1 MFKLLQNRSFAALTA
16 TQFLG
21 AFNDNAF
28 KQLVLMLAVAAAAGS
43 GPEWVS
49 GSSWAVGQ
57 ALPATLFALPFVL
70 FGALTGACADRFS
83 KSRIIKFANLLEVA
97 VMGLALLAFQLRS
110 FEMLLCVVF
119 LMGTQSAI
127 FGPSKYGAIHEI
139 VGRRNLSPANALI
152 QMSTMVAVLGGVML
166 GGIFLQ
172 RFGDRLWIPGLSYVG
187 LALIGWWLSL
197 SVSPLAAADPARR
210 LTWNGAAELRRH
222 WRIAAGNSTLM
233 LSIVASGFFYLVAAT
248 LLLVVNKYGAW
259 LGLEPEP
266 TAMLNGMTVVGIA
279 IGSLTAGR
287 LSGER
292 IEGGLVPLGLFGL
305 GASLF
310 VVALDPHSAGLL
322 RATLVAAGF
331 FAGLF
336 SIPIRALIQGLP
348 KDGQR
353 GSILGLS
360 EMVDFIG
367 ILLASGAFA
376 LMSNGLALEPA
387 QMFYV
392 IGGTCLLFTAVSL
405 LSTAEFA
412 VRLGLLLF
420 VRTFYKLRTRGLE
433 HVPREGGALLVVNHV
448 SFVDALLIG
457 AALPRPARFLM
468 YRDFFRI
475 PLVGWFARRMG
486 AIPVS
491 ATDDRRSKVKA
502 LADAAE
508 RARNGDLVCIF
519 AEGSITRSGVM
530 LPFARGLERIARK
543 ADVPIVP
550 IGLDRLWG
558 SIFSF
563 EGARVFWKRPQRI
576 PYPVEVSIGAPMPAD
591 SPAWQVRSRIQEL
604 IAERRSTR
612 SGRRGSLAWRFLRNA
627 RVHSSSPAIADGTG
641 VRMSYRKLLV
651 STLALR
657 RLFGRR
663 LGPAGNVAVLLPPGA
678 AGAMVNI
685 ALTLVRK
692 ASVNLNYTLS
702 NNDQA
707 ECAQRA
713 GVEQVI
719 TSRRFLEKLDR
730 PSPLAEQ
737 QTLFMEDLVEEIG
750 VMDKLCAF
758 LLALLPGRILA
769 RLAPQVSAD
778 ETATI
783 LFSSGSTGQP
793 KGVVLSHGN
802 ILSNVQGVLEVISIG
817 PGDGLLGV
825 LPFFHSF
832 GYTVTLWGTLL
843 SGGKA
848 VYHANPLD
856 AGMVAKLSRTEAV
869 SVMVATPTFYRAYLR
884 RCEPADLASVRIALS
899 GAEKL
904 PVMLADAWLEKFGVE
919 LMEGYGC
926 TELSPVVSFNVPD
939 VDLLGVR
946 QVGHKAGTIGRPL
959 PGLAVRITDVDTGA
973 LLEPGQSG
981 LLEVK
986 GPSVMQGYLEQ
997 PEATAEVLRDGWYA
1011 TGDVAELDRDGFLTI
1026 TDRLSRFSKLGG
1038 EMVPHGRVEDELQT
1052 VFSRLTLARA
1062 GSVEGM
1068 AELAVTARPDPARG
1082 ERLVVIHT
1090 AIEFT
1095 VEEVLTELTATTDLP
1110 GLFIPR
1116 LSEFIA
1122 VDAIPKLGTGKTDLK
1137 ALRELGAR

>member
-28 KQLVLMLAVAAAAGS
+28 KQLVLLLAVAAAAGG

-83 KSRIIKFANLLEVA
+83 KSRIIRLANLLEVA
-97 VMGLALLAFQLRS
+97 VMGLALVAFHQQS
-110 FEMLLCVVF
+110 FEALLCVVF

-127 FGPSKYGAIHEI
+127 FGPSKYGAIQEI
-139 VGRRNLSPANALI
+139 VGRPSLSPANALI
-152 QMSTMVAVLGGVML
+152 QMSTMIAVLAGVML
-166 GGIFLQ
+166 GGVFLQ
-172 RFGDRLWIPGLSYVG
+172 NFGDRLWIPGLSYVG
-187 LALIGWWLSL
+187 FALVGWWLSL
-197 SVSPLAAADPARR
+197 GVEPLAAADSERQ
-210 LTWNGAAELRRH
+210 LTWNGLAELRRH
-222 WRIAAGNSTLM
+222 WRVAAGNSTLV
-233 LSIVASGFFYLVAAT
+233 LSILASGFFYLVAAT
-248 LLLVVNKYGAW
+248 LLLVVNLYGTW
-259 LGLEPEP
+259 LGLGPEP
-266 TAMLNGMTVVGIA
+266 TAMLNGMTVIGIA
-279 IGSLTAGR
+279 IGSLVAGR
-287 LSGER
+287 ISGER

-305 GASLF
+305 GASLLAVAIAPDS
-310 VVALDPHSAGLL
+310 VVLL
-322 RATLVAAGF
+322 RGVLVAAGF

-367 ILLASGAFA
+367 ILLASGVFA
-376 LMSNGLALEPA
+376 LMSNGLALDPA
-387 QMFYV
+387 EMFYV
-392 IGGTCLLFTAVSL
+392 IGVTCLVFTLVSL

-412 VRLGLLLF
+412 VRLGLLLI
-420 VRTFYKLRTRGLE
+420 VRTLYKVRARGLE
-433 HVPREGGALLVVNHV
+433 HVPSQGGALIVVNHV

-457 AALPRPARFLM
+457 AALTRPVRFMM

-475 PLVGWFARRMG
+475 PVVGWFARRMG

-502 LADAAE
+502 IADAAE
-508 RARNGDLVCIF
+508 RARAGDLVCIF
-519 AEGSITRSGVM
+519 AEGSITRTGVM

-543 ADVPIVP
+543 AGVPILPV
-550 IGLDRLWG
+550 GLDRLWG

-576 PYPVEVSIGAPMPAD
+576 PYPVDVSIGEPMPAD
-591 SPAWQVRSRIQEL
+591 TPAWRVRNRIQEL

-612 SGRRGSLAWRFLRNA
+612 AGRRGSLAWRFLRNA
-627 RVHSSSPAIADGTG
+627 RVHSSRPAIADGTG
-641 VRMSYRKLLV
+641 VRMSHGKLLV

-657 RLFGRR
+657 RLLMRR
-663 LGPAGNVAVLLPPGA
+663 LGPAENVAVLLPPGA

-685 ALTLVRK
+685 SLSLMRK

-702 NNDQA
+702 TADQTG
-707 ECAQRA
+707 CAGAA
-713 GVEQVI
+713 GAQQLI
-719 TSRRFLEKLDR
+719 TSRRLLDKLGC
-730 PSPLAEQ
+730 PSPLPDS
-737 QTLFMEDLVEEIG
+737 QTLFLEDLVAEIRLG
-750 VMDKLCAF
+750 DKLVAW
-758 LLALLPGRILA
+758 LMSKLPGRILA
-769 RLAPQVSAD
+769 RFAPQVSAD

-783 LFSSGSTGQP
+783 LFSSGSTGRP
-793 KGVVLSHGN
+793 KGIVLSHGN
-802 ILSNVQGVLEVISIG
+802 ILSNVQGVLEVLSLG
-817 PGDGLLGV
+817 PGDALLGV

-843 SGGKA
+843 SGAKA
-848 VYHANPLD
+848 VYHVNPLD
-856 AGMVAKLSRTEAV
+856 VPAIAKLAREERI
-869 SVMVATPTFYRAYLR
+869 SVFVATPTFYRAYLR
-884 RCEPADLASVRIALS
+884 RCDPVDLESVRIALS
-899 GAEKL
+899 GAERL
-904 PVMLADAWLEKFGVE
+904 QTSLAQEWLDKFGVE

-939 VDLLGVR
+939 VELLGVR

-959 PGLAVRITDVDTGA
+959 PGLAVRITDLETGA
-973 LLEPGQSG
+973 VLEPGTSG
-981 LLEVK
+981 LLKVK
-986 GPSVMQGYLEQ
+986 GPSVMQGYLGQ
-997 PEATAEVLRDGWYA
+997 PEETAKVLRDGWYS
-1011 TGDVAELDRDGFLTI
+1011 TGDVAQLDRDGFLTI

-1052 VFSRLTLARA
+1052 VFSKLTLART
-1062 GSVEGM
+1062 GS
-1068 AELAVTARPDPARG
+1068 AEETAEVAVTARADEARG

-1095 VEEVLTELTATTDLP
+1095 VEEVLAELSANSDLP
-1110 GLFIPR
+1110 PLFIPR
-1116 LSEFIA
+1116 SKEFIA
-1122 VDAIPKLGTGKTDLK
+1122 VDVIPKLGTGKTDLK
-1137 ALRELGAR
+1137 ALRDLGAG